1 MTFSSIFIPAVIITA
16 LISLV
21 IARQHIEK
29 RRKIPPLLIG
39 TAQTIGEREE
49 QEDSFSLIEN
59 ESGFL
64 AVLADG
70 MGGFSAGKNASEF
83 VVTTFLEEFTKNYYI
98 NPINDFLINTTYI
111 SNYNLVKMAKG
122 EHMGTTLVAVIIK
135 DDLLYWVSV
144 GDSQIYLY
152 KNKYLHPINQRHTYA
167 ITLQEACKRGEIS
180 REMARN
186 HPKRDR
192 LISYLGH
199 KDFHLLDYSK
209 TPIELSKGD
218 KIILC
223 SDGIY
228 NSLSNAEL
236 LEILSSHNLQA
247 EKDADSIL
255 ERIIAKNIS
264 NQDNATVLVIEKA
277 Q

>member
-1 MTFSSIFIPAVIITA
+1 MTFSNIFIPAIIITA
-16 LISLV
+16 IISLV
-21 IARQHIEK
+21 IARYHIEK
-29 RRKIPPLLIG
+29 RIKVPPLLIG
-39 TAQTIGEREE
+39 TAQAKGDREE
-49 QEDSFSLIEN
+49 QEDSFSLLEN

-70 MGGFSAGKNASEF
+70 MGGFSSGKEASEF
-83 VVTTFLEEFTKNYYI
+83 VVTAFLEEFTKNYYI
-98 NPINDFLINTTYI
+98 NPINDFLINTTYM

-135 DDLLYWVSV
+135 DGLLYWVSV
-144 GDSQIYLY
+144 GDSQIYLF
-152 KNKYLHPINQRHTYA
+152 KNKYLHQINQRHTYA
-167 ITLQEACKRGEIS
+167 ITLQEACKKGEIT

-192 LISYLGH
+192 LISYLGY

-228 NSLSNAEL
+228 NSLSNSEL
-236 LEILSSHNLQA
+236 QEILSSHQYQA
-247 EKDADSIL
+247 EKDADAIL

-264 NQDNATVLVIEKA
+264 NQDNATVLVIEKT